1 MSGDGV
7 AFRLKPLAERILGAG
22 PPLRVRAW
30 DGSEIGPS
38 GPPGLVINDRRALR
52 RLLWKPGETG
62 LVRAYLAGE
71 IDVDGDLVTV
81 LGRLFDAARRGGD
94 GALRLTTR
102 QQSEIVRTA
111 VMLGA
116 VGPEPAPPED
126 EDLLD
131 VLRYGPAGDGGLA
144 GHLRMPIA
152 FHERMLG
159 TPMTYSAGHWANGAE
174 NLATA
179 QRAAFEEIGRA
190 LGLEPGLRVLDLGC
204 GFGALAVH
212 LAERYGAYAVGL
224 TPVSGHAAYAR
235 DRASAAGVGG
245 RTEFLVGEVD
255 AAVEVAGTTAP
266 YDAVVSIGGAA
277 EHAGGAV
284 FAAAVR
290 DLLRP
295 GGVLLMAR
303 LAGTRPD
310 GPVPSLGTIV
320 TDLEAAEIEVGDAHD
335 MRADYAR
342 TIRSWIANLTGDE
355 ASAPAGPV
363 RARLLVLAGTAVGLE
378 TGRLGAYGIT
388 ATRRAK
394 AAFG

>member
-7 AFRLKPLAERILGAG
+7 AYRLKPLAERILGDG

-126 EDLLD
+126 ADLLD

-144 GHLRMPIA
+144 DHLRMPIA
-152 FHERMLG
+152 FHARMLG
-159 TPMTYSAGHWANGAE
+159 TPMTYSAGHWADGAE
-174 NLATA
+174 DLAAA
-179 QRAAFEEIGRA
+179 QRAAFEGIGRA
-190 LGLEPGLRVLDLGC
+190 LGLETGLRVLDLGC

-212 LAERYGAYAVGL
+212 LAQRYGAYAVGL
-224 TPVSGHAAYAR
+224 TPVPGHAAYAR

-245 RTEFLVGEVD
+245 RTEFVVGEVD
-255 AAVEVAGTTAP
+255 AAVEVAGSTAP

-277 EHAGGAV
+277 EHAGGAA

-303 LAGTRPD
+303 LAGTRPG
-310 GPVPSLGTIV
+310 GPVPSLGTVI

-342 TIRSWIANLTGDE
+342 TIRSWIANLTGDP

-394 AAFG
+394 EAFG

>member
-1 MSGDGV
+1 MAEAGV
-7 AFRLKPLAERILGAG
+7 AYRLKPLAERILGAG

-30 DGSEIGPS
+30 DDSEIGPP
-38 GPPGLVINDRRALR
+38 GPPGLVIRDRRALR

-71 IDVDGDLVTV
+71 IDVEGDLVTV
-81 LGRLFDAARRGGD
+81 LGRLFDIARRGGD
-94 GALRLTTR
+94 GALRLTPR

-126 EDLLD
+126 EELLD

-159 TPMTYSAGHWANGAE
+159 TPMTYSAGRWADGAE
-174 NLATA
+174 NLAAA
-179 QRAAFEEIGRA
+179 QRAAFAEIGRV
-190 LGLEPGLRVLDLGC
+190 LGLESGLRVLDLGC
-204 GFGALAVH
+204 GFGALAAH
-212 LAERYGAYAVGL
+212 LAERHGAYAVGL
-224 TPVSGHAAYAR
+224 TPVPEHAAYAR
-235 DRASAAGVGG
+235 DRAVAAGVGG
-245 RTEFLVGEVD
+245 RTEFLVGDVD

-266 YDAVVSIGGAA
+266 YDAVVAIGGAA

-284 FAAAVR
+284 FAEAVR

-295 GGVLLMAR
+295 GGVLVMAR
-303 LAGTRPD
+303 LAGTRPG
-310 GPVPSLGTIV
+310 GPVPSLGTVV
-320 TDLEAAEIEVGDAHD
+320 TDLEAAEIEVGDARD

-394 AAFG
+394 DAFG